1 MAEKKT
7 VLVIDDDMDILESL
21 SIVLAAEGFEV
32 LTVSSGREGIALLDR
47 RVPDLILCDMMMESI
62 DAGMQTA
69 QQIRHRLPEVPIFL
83 LSSIAAATAATTEI
97 RELGFTGVLQKPV
110 DPQHVVTVVKNTLKA

>member
-1 MAEKKT
+1 MAGKKT
-7 VLVIDDDMDILESL
+7 VLVIDDDLDILESL
-21 SIVLAAEGFEV
+21 SIVLGAEGFEV
-32 LTVSSGREGIALLDR
+32 LTVSSGREGLALLEQR
-47 RVPDLILCDMMMESI
+47 RPDMILCDMMMESI

-69 QQIRHRLPEVPIFL
+69 QQIRRLLPEVPIFL

-97 RELGFTGVLQKPV
+97 HELGFTGVLQKPV

>member
-1 MAEKKT
+1 MADKKV
-7 VLVIDDDMDILESL
+7 VLVIDDDVDILESL

-32 LTVSSGREGIALLDR
+32 LTVSSGREGLALLER
-47 RVPDLILCDMMMESI
+47 QTPDIILCDMMMESI

-69 QQIRHRLPEVPIFL
+69 RQIKQKQHSVPIYL

-110 DPQHVVTVVKNTLKA
+110 DPQHVVTVVKNTLKR

>member
-1 MAEKKT
+1 MAEKKV
-7 VLVIDDDMDILESL
+7 VLVIDDDVDILESL

-32 LTVSSGREGIALLDR
+32 LTVSSGREGLALLDQR
-47 RVPDLILCDMMMESI
+47 TPDIILCDMMMESI

-69 QQIRHRLPEVPIFL
+69 RQIKQKKPAVPVYL

-97 RELGFTGVLQKPV
+97 RDLGFNGVLQKPV
-110 DPQHVVTVVKNTLKA
+110 DPQHVVTVVKIILKR